1 MKTVE
6 EIIEYLEKEIEIL
19 KKMIVDTEF
28 DDDKILKQKIFMRSS
43 LIASYMDQI
52 ELLQDLKKS
61 IID

>member
-28 DDDKILKQKIFMRSS
+28 DDDEILKRKIFMRSS

-52 ELLQDLKKS
+52 ELLQDLKNLL
-61 IID
+61 